1 MKTCL
6 PAKLKLTVNGKK
18 EILDGFEVILEDTI
32 LFPEGGGQVMMSKV
46 NQNNVTVCLYYN

>member
-46 NQNNVTVCLYYN
+46 NQNNVIVSLYYN

>member
-46 NQNNVTVCLYYN
+46 NQNNVIVCLYYN